1 MANVGDYIKFGN
13 YPQTANGDIQ
23 PIEWQVLAKEENK
36 MLLISKYALESKCFD
51 NDWVKN
57 WKKSEIRQWLNGEFY
72 NKAFNKN
79 EKKYIRNSTISM
91 NEKIDIYD
99 FDENEK
105 KFIRIS
111 TIYRYK
117 EVGFLENLFGKQKCN
132 DKVFLLNNEEIKKYF
147 ANYDERKCKAT
158 EYAKANG
165 AYVDDD
171 NSYSWWWL
179 RSPQLDYNFNVYNI
193 SSYGCWDYN
202 CIYFNSLLFR
212 PALWINI

>member
-36 MLLISKYALESKCFD
+36 MLLISKYGLEARRFD
-51 NDWVKN
+51 SSSNDWIN
-57 WKKSEIRQWLNGEFY
+57 SEIRRWANNIFY

-105 KFIRIS
+105 KIIRVS
-111 TIYRYK
+111 TTYRYE
-117 EVGFLENLFGKQKCN
+117 EVGFWENLFGKQKCN
-132 DKVFLLNNEEIKKYF
+132 DKVFLLNKEEIKKYF

-212 PALWINI
+212 PALWINL